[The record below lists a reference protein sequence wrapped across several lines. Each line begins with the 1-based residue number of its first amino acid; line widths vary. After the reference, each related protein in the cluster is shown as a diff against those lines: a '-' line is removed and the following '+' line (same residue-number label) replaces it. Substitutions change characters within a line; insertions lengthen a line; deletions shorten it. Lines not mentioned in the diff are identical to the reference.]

1 MSCLAM
7 PDGTKIYHESRG
19 DDEAILFVHG
29 LNSSHFELREFI
41 DEFKSDHRCI
51 AYDQRGHGASD
62 RPKIHLNVRTLG
74 QDMNELIECLDLRDL
89 TVIGHSM
96 GAAALFS
103 YIDQFGCDRLK
114 RVVAVDMSPYM
125 RNGVWSGGIAQ
136 GQWTDEDFL
145 EDMDR
150 IFDDVG
156 RSNRHITKTM
166 PAPELSKVPSALE
179 SFMISACGA
188 GCDRFHSRACQRR
201 LLSRKRFSEHDAPH
215 SDGSAESGRR
225 ARKKFL

>member
-1 MSCLAM
+1 MSYLAM

-19 DDEAILFVHG
+19 DGEAILFVHG

-96 GAAALFS
+96 GAAAS
-103 YIDQFGCDRLK
+103 LK
-114 RVVAVDMSPYM
+114 V
-125 RNGVWSGGIAQ
+125 NGR
-136 GQWTDEDFL
+136 T
-145 EDMDR
+145 R
-150 IFDDVG
+150 IF
-156 RSNRHITKTM
+156 
-166 PAPELSKVPSALE
+166 
-179 SFMISACGA
+179 
-188 GCDRFHSRACQRR
+188 SRIWIAFSTTSVARTGTSQRR
-201 LLSRKRFSEHDAPH
+201 CRLPSCRKF
-215 SDGSAESGRR
+215 R
-225 ARKKFL
+225 ARSRVS